1 MEKWNDRAQ
10 DRIGWIRDLVKA
22 EEQMEESGLVDMGTG
37 AVETEKTLVQETLNY
52 LQQLKNEFIE
62 SATAFNELKASP
74 LGRIKIYG
82 IAKTHADFMLF
93 RNGFKMIFSMKAP
106 GQISIRFNFIGPN
119 YIPSQIPSVANT
131 SAPMMEENVLEAKL
145 GAFGDLQWTFQ
156 GQIVKNAAVVKHH
169 LTLFIKESA
178 K

>member
-1 MEKWNDRAQ
+1 MEKLNDRLQ
-10 DRIGWIRDLVKA
+10 DRIGWIRELVRA
-22 EEQMEESGLVDMGTG
+22 EEQMEESGIVDMGTG
-37 AVETEKTLVQETLNY
+37 QDTERALVQETLSY
-52 LQQLKNEFIE
+52 LQAMKSEFIE

-93 RNGFKMIFSMKAP
+93 RNGFKMIFSLKAA

-119 YIPSQIPSVANT
+119 YIPSQIPSVHNT
-131 SAPMMEENVLEAKL
+131 SAPMMEEHVLEAK
-145 GAFGDLQWTFQ
+145 FGPFMDLQWTFQ
-156 GQIVKNAAVVKHH
+156 NQPVHMAAVVKHH

>member
-1 MEKWNDRAQ
+1 MDKLNERLQ
-10 DRIGWIRDLVKA
+10 DRIGWIRELVKA
-22 EEQMEESGLVDMGTG
+22 EEQMEESGVVDMGTG
-37 AVETEKTLVQETLNY
+37 FADTERTLVQESLNF
-52 LQQLKNEFIE
+52 LQQLKSEFIE

-93 RNGFKMIFSMKAP
+93 RNGFKMIFSLKEP
-106 GQISIRFNFIGPN
+106 GQVSIRFNFIGPN

-131 SAPMMEENVLEAKL
+131 AAPMMEEHVLEAK
-145 GAFGDLQWTFQ
+145 FGPFNDMSWTFQ
-156 GQIVKNAAVVKHH
+156 GQPVKMQAVVKHH